1 MKRLFIHHF
10 TLIEVVVALAI
21 LTLSLAGLL
30 QLLSQSQL
38 RIADA
43 EEKWMD
49 THKLIQATEYLL
61 LAGDPEELA
70 VPEDFFPYPGYSLEC
85 SVEDAE
91 GLPDDYKEID
101 GQLPLK
107 KWTIT
112 LIRDRD
118 GVPRGSVII
127 DRFGYEEKEIQE
139 AAR

>member
-1 MKRLFIHHF
+1 MKLLRKHF

-43 EEKWMD
+43 EEKWLDM
-49 THKLIQATEYLL
+49 HKLIQATEYLL
-61 LAGDPEELA
+61 LAGDPEELT

-85 SVEDAE
+85 SVEEAE

-107 KWTIT
+107 KWQVT

-118 GVPRGSVII
+118 GVQRGTVIV
-127 DRFGYEEKEIQE
+127 DRFGYEEKENQE
-139 AAR
+139 AAK

>member
-1 MKRLFIHHF
+1 MKRRVPHF

-49 THKLIQATEYLL
+49 MHKLIQATEYLL

-107 KWTIT
+107 KWEIT

-118 GVPRGSVII
+118 GSSRGSVIV
-127 DRFGYEEKEIQE
+127 DRFGYEEKETQE
-139 AAR
+139 AAK

>member
-1 MKRLFIHHF
+1 MKLLRKHF

-43 EEKWMD
+43 EEKWLDM
-49 THKLIQATEYLL
+49 HKLIQATEYLL

-85 SVEDAE
+85 SVEEAE

-107 KWTIT
+107 KWQVT

-118 GVPRGSVII
+118 GVARGTVIV
-127 DRFGYEEKEIQE
+127 DRFGYEEKENQE
-139 AAR
+139 AAK

>member
-1 MKRLFIHHF
+1 MKTLRLPF

-43 EEKWMD
+43 EEKWSDM
-49 THKLIQATEYLL
+49 HKLIQATEYLL
-61 LAGDPEELA
+61 IAGDPEELA

-91 GLPDDYKEID
+91 GLPDDYKEIE

-107 KWTIT
+107 KWQIT

-118 GVPRGSVII
+118 GASRGSVII
-127 DRFGYEEKEIQE
+127 DRFGYEDQE
-139 AAR
+139 EQESKK

>member
-1 MKRLFIHHF
+1 MKLLCKHF

-43 EEKWMD
+43 EEKWLDM
-49 THKLIQATEYLL
+49 HKLIQATEYLL

-85 SVEDAE
+85 SVEEAE

-107 KWTIT
+107 KWQVT

-118 GVPRGSVII
+118 GVQRGTVIV
-127 DRFGYEEKEIQE
+127 DRFGYEEKENQE
-139 AAR
+139 AAK

>member
-1 MKRLFIHHF
+1 MKVFRLPF

-43 EEKWMD
+43 EEKWSDM
-49 THKLIQATEYLL
+49 HKLIQATEYLL

-91 GLPDDYKEID
+91 GLPDDYKEIE

-107 KWTIT
+107 KWQIT

-118 GVPRGSVII
+118 TSNRGTVII
-127 DRFGYEEKEIQE
+127 DRFGYEDQE
-139 AAR
+139 TQESKK

>member
-1 MKRLFIHHF
+1 MKRRVPHF

-49 THKLIQATEYLL
+49 MHKLIQATEYLL

-107 KWTIT
+107 KWEITI
-112 LIRDRD
+112 IRHSD
-118 GVPRGSVII
+118 GAERAKAVI
-127 DRFGYEEKEIQE
+127 DRFGYEDKETAE
-139 AAR
+139 GGK